1 LYEQETTDFP
11 PAAYV

>member
-1 LYEQETTDFP
+1 LDEQETTDFP